1 MSNSFTNNCLN
12 EASKM
17 DGDIYIDW
25 KLKILMSFEAW
36 NMWAIVNGDE
46 TKPTDVS
53 GTDWEK

>member
-1 MSNSFTNNCLN
+1 MSNSFTDNSMN
-12 EASKM
+12 EASKL
-17 DGDIYIDW
+17 DGYIYIDW
-25 KLKILMSFEAW
+25 KLKILMSFEPW